1 MSKNELLF
9 ESFLKSHNVNYV
21 FLAKIVFTL
30 VMWLLTKTVFTSLIF
45 ICQIKICI
53 LK

>member
-21 FLAKIVFTL
+21 VPCKDSFYISDVA
-30 VMWLLTKTVFTSLIF
+30 LTKTVFTSLTS
-45 ICQIKICI
+45 IC
-53 LK
+53 